1 MLKKIPICV
10 FILFSAL
17 LLATSVHALDISAE
31 HAIIIEAESQDIIYQ
46 KSAYTRAPMASTTK
60 IMTAIVAIESGAL
73 DNEIRIPS
81 ECVGIEGSSIYLK
94 EGEILTLRELLYA
107 LLLESANDAATAI
120 AITVGGDIS
129 HFAELMNDKARKL
142 GLNDTHFCNPHGL
155 DDKDHYTT
163 AYDLARLARYAM
175 TLPEFKEIVSTFK
188 REIPSGDDAT
198 RLLVNHNRLL
208 RRYEGAIG
216 VKTGYTKKSGRCLV
230 SCAERNGVRL
240 ICVTLNA
247 PSDWSDHKRLLD
259 YGFERYERIEL
270 ARAYDYSLSLSC
282 VNGAKANVSCSNIS
296 DLSITLKKGDSS
308 RLRAVFEGERFLF
321 APACKGDLVGKIVYY
336 LDDIS
341 IASLDIYALESVKS
355 IKYKKS
361 IFERIFG

>member
-1 MLKKIPICV
+1 MLKRIPICV
-10 FILFSAL
+10 FIFLSAL
-17 LLATSVHALDISAE
+17 LLTASVHALDVSAE
-31 HAIIIEAESQDIIYQ
+31 HAIIIEAESHDIIYQ
-46 KSAYTRAPMASTTK
+46 KNAYTKAPMASTTK
-60 IMTAIVAIESGAL
+60 IMTAIVAIENGAL
-73 DNEIRIPS
+73 DDEILIPS

-94 EGEILTLRELLYA
+94 EGESLTLRELLYA

-129 HFAELMNDKARKL
+129 HFAELMNDKAREL
-142 GLNDTHFCNPHGL
+142 GLNNTHFCNPHGL
-155 DDKDHYTT
+155 DDENHYTT
-163 AYDLARLARYAM
+163 AYDLACLARYAM
-175 TLPEFKEIVSTFK
+175 DLPEFKEIVATFK
-188 REIPSGDDAT
+188 REIPLGDDGT

-208 RRYEGAIG
+208 RGYEGAIG

-247 PSDWSDHKRLLD
+247 PNDWSDHKKMLD

-282 VNGAKANVSCSNIS
+282 INGVKASVSCSNTS
-296 DLSITLKKGDSS
+296 NLSITLKKGDSS

-321 APACKGDLVGKIVYY
+321 APTRKGDLVGKIVYY
-336 LDDIS
+336 LDDVN
-341 IASLDIYALESVKS
+341 IASLDIYALESIKS